1 MSFKD
6 YNHASDVFLDL
17 ESFNTHDLNSTNQKA
32 SFFHLKKPNMRALG
46 LFFILALSAFPTAAQ
61 AEEARAAVASNFLT
75 TFRMLTSDFAN
86 KTHHQILIISGS
98 SGKLY
103 AQIQHGA
110 PFDLFFSADQHRPEL
125 LEKEGQTIKG
135 SRFPYALGRLTLWS
149 PKPNFIPAD
158 GKTALTQEGIRHLA
172 IANPKTAPYGRAAEQ
187 TLRSLGLWEQ
197 LRPRLVYGEN
207 IAQTFQFV
215 SSHNAELGF
224 VARSQVAGSHNQ
236 ESGSHWDVP
245 PTLHDPIVQEA
256 LLLNRGGTNTAARA
270 FLEYIKSPSA
280 QTIIHQ
286 QGYGIP
292 VPEKAP

>member
-1 MSFKD
+1 
-6 YNHASDVFLDL
+6 
-17 ESFNTHDLNSTNQKA
+17 
-32 SFFHLKKPNMRALG
+32 MRALC
-46 LFFILALSAFPTAAQ
+46 LFFICALSALTATAQ
-61 AEEARAAVASNFLT
+61 AAEARAAVASNFLA

-86 KTHHQILIISGS
+86 KTPHQIVIISGS

-125 LEKEGQTIKG
+125 LEKEGQAIKG

-149 PKPNFIPAD
+149 PKPNFIPVD
-158 GKTALTQEGIRHLA
+158 GKTALTREDITHLA

-187 TLRSLGLWEQ
+187 TLRSLGLWDQ
-197 LRPRLVYGEN
+197 LTPRLVYGEN

-224 VARSQVAGSHNQ
+224 VARSQVSGSYNQ

-256 LLLNRGGTNTAARA
+256 VLLHQGGTNTAARA
-270 FLEYIKSPSA
+270 FLEYITSPSA
-280 QTIIHQ
+280 QAIIHQ

-292 VPEKAP
+292 DPEKTP